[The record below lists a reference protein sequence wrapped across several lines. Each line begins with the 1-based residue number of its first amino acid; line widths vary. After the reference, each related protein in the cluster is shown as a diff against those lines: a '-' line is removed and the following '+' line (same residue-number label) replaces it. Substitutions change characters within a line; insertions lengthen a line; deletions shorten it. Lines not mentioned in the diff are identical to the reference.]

1 MKLYFTCILA
11 FLIVLTSCKNEDE
24 SDVSNLDLKVP
35 VVSLD
40 RGASRAVKNWIGY
53 KELEKDLAL
62 ITNTNA
68 LNAIDMLDD
77 LALNSNQMAIGIPET
92 LATPSILKKVKR
104 IDTEINDFYANVNR
118 SETREWVVEQ
128 HIETLVKAFDT
139 LNKEL
144 NRSF

>member
-24 SDVSNLDLKVP
+24 SDVSSLDLKVP

-53 KELEKDLAL
+53 RELEKDLAL

>member
-53 KELEKDLAL
+53 RELEKDLAL

>member
-24 SDVSNLDLKVP
+24 SDVSSLDLKVP